1 MAVMSGIL
9 TVLCACCLCPAP
21 PSQPHGAETFTVHVN
36 IEFDQS
42 IKSKVVESVLKA
54 EAAEL
59 WKAYDVGLLWTSGG
73 CDAAVDL
80 DVVVAGG
87 EGSEAAG
94 GRPLALGKTTINQS
108 GVVQGPIRIE
118 FDTLDS
124 LIKHRSDAVTLL
136 HDLELGRA
144 LGRVLAHELGHA
156 LLGYPAYHDRLGL
169 MRVQLSLRDLTEP
182 GRDGIHLTDASALR
196 LRDRLARLADAHKH
210 RVAATSS

>member
-1 MAVMSGIL
+1 
-9 TVLCACCLCPAP
+9 
-21 PSQPHGAETFTVHVN
+21 
-36 IEFDQS
+36 
-42 IKSKVVESVLKA
+42 
-54 EAAEL
+54 
-59 WKAYDVGLLWTSGG
+59 
-73 CDAAVDL
+73 
-80 DVVVAGG
+80 
-87 EGSEAAG
+87 
-94 GRPLALGKTTINQS
+94 
-108 GVVQGPIRIE
+108 VQGPIRIE